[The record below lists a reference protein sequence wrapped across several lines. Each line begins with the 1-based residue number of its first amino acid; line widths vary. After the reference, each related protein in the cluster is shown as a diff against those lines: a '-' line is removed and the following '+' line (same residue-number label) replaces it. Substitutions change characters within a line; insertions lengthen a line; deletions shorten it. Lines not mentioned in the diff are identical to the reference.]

1 MKIRIGNDFMFAWEI
16 ERNGLPEYLSS
27 VLEKH
32 LYLSVLGKR
41 VELLEGVDYDITGNV
56 VRIEVTPTIANIIG
70 SYNLELTYT
79 LSDVTLSDADRRC
92 AVDVDAFQIVARTA
106 QADDPSEF
114 TITSDMAI
122 AFRGKSAYEVWL
134 ETHAGTVADYEAWI
148 KQPALEAAGVANGA
162 AELANSKAG
171 LANTAAQTANT
182 AAGFADA
189 ARLSIQADLALKLES
204 VTYSETEYNEI

>member
-1 MKIRIGNDFMFAWEI
+1 MKIRIGNDFVFAWEI

-41 VELLEGVDYDITGNV
+41 VELLEGVDYDIAGNV

-70 SYNLELTYT
+70 SYNLEFTYT

-134 ETHAGTVADYEAWI
+134 ETNTGTEAEYIAYLRQPATNAAGTAN
-148 KQPALEAAGVANGA
+148 AAAN
-162 AELANSKAG
+162 LANTKAG
-171 LANTAAQTANT
+171 EANTAAQTANT
-182 AAGFADA
+182 AAGLADM
-189 ARLSIQADLALKLES
+189 ARLAIQSDLALKIES

>member
-1 MKIRIGNDFMFAWEI
+1 MKIRIGNDFVFKWAI
-16 ERNGLPEYLSS
+16 TRGGLPEDLSNILDARLTVS
-27 VLEKH
+27 VFGRKQTVQFTVAENI
-32 LYLSVLGKR
+32 VT
-41 VELLEGVDYDITGNV
+41 VEFTPDIC
-56 VRIEVTPTIANIIG
+56 NIIG
-70 SYNLELTYT
+70 SYNLEFTYT

-122 AFRGKSAYEVWL
+122 AFQGKSAYEVWL
-134 ETHAGTVADYEAWI
+134 ETHDGTIADYEAWI

>member
-1 MKIRIGNDFMFAWEI
+1 MKIRIGNDFVFKWAI
-16 ERNGLPEYLSS
+16 TRGGQPEDLSNILDARLTVS
-27 VLEKH
+27 VFGRKQTVPFTVAENI
-32 LYLSVLGKR
+32 VT
-41 VELLEGVDYDITGNV
+41 VEFTPDIC
-56 VRIEVTPTIANIIG
+56 NITG

-79 LSDVTLSDADRRC
+79 LSDVTLSASDRRC

-114 TITSDMAI
+114 TVTSDMAI

-134 ETHAGTVADYEAWI
+134 ETHTGTVADYEAWI

>member
-1 MKIRIGNDFMFAWEI
+1 MKIRIGNDFVFKWAI
-16 ERNGLPEYLSS
+16 TRGGLPEDLSNILDARLTVS
-27 VLEKH
+27 VFGRKQT
-32 LYLSVLGKR
+32 VPFTVAGNIVT
-41 VELLEGVDYDITGNV
+41 VEFTPDIC
-56 VRIEVTPTIANIIG
+56 NITG
-70 SYNLELTYT
+70 SYNLEFTYV
-79 LSDVTLSDADRRC
+79 LPDVTLSDADRRC

-122 AFRGKSAYEVWL
+122 AFQGKSAYDVWL
-134 ETHAGTVADYEAWI
+134 ETHTGTIADYEAWI

-204 VTYSETEYNEI
+204 VTYSEIEYNEI